1 MEKNRKVICDCDT
14 EMVEGKAEVE
24 GHYLRAMICPKCSYK
39 TFTLEQVKEGRKIL
53 DAHYELDKK
62 KKISKVGNSLAL
74 LLPEGIKRLGMKL
87 GTKVKI
93 EAIDEKSFKVIK
105 C

>member
-1 MEKNRKVICDCDT
+1 MEERRKIRCDCG
-14 EMVEGKAEVE
+14 EYFQEGKAKVQ
-24 GHYLRAMICPKCSYK
+24 GHYLSAMVCPKCGEK
-39 TFTLEQVKEGRKIL
+39 TFTLDQVKEGKAVLEMHEKL
-53 DAHYELDKK
+53 DLK

-74 LLPEGIKRLGMKL
+74 LLPEGIKKLGMKL